1 MSVSSLPFK
10 INVPGIVP
18 RKVRSGL
25 TAPGAA
31 GHFSIRQPGLR
42 EIGQI
47 SIFAGMDGLCG
58 HRNESKGEDG

>member
-1 MSVSSLPFK
+1 M
-10 INVPGIVP
+10 IDCIIGIRTPGIVP

-31 GHFSIRQPGLR
+31 GFFLKDIPGLR

-47 SIFAGMDGLCG
+47 SIFVGMYGL
-58 HRNESKGEDG
+58 